1 MALVLLQL
9 EAGAVDQHQVE
20 VRVVDRVL
28 HQFVVLVDHSKD
40 RQGSVHR
47 REFLDGSGLTP
58 PRPGWQLERMTSE
71 GILVLWMTY
80 KAGPRAELD
89 LAGLI
94 LLSRFLVKLT
104 ERFPIRL

>member
-9 EAGAVDQHQVE
+9 VAGAVDQHQVE

-47 REFLDGSGLTP
+47 REFLDGLASLLQG
-58 PRPGWQLERMTSE
+58 Q
-71 GILVLWMTY
+71 
-80 KAGPRAELD
+80 AGSWRE
-89 LAGLI
+89 
-94 LLSRFLVKLT
+94 
-104 ERFPIRL
+104 